1 MEDCRDCR
9 NSDGFCGGSCRG
21 AAGFFG
27 ELTVWEKRFRLGLMA
42 FHCTIVT
49 PEAQALDEKVLQ
61 AIIPAHDGLVGILT
75 DRAPLL
81 VKLGVGPLR
90 IDMAGGRQQFFLIDG
105 GIAQMK
111 DNNLTVLTTQATP
124 ASELDAQTAKAEFAE
139 ASARKAT
146 DPKSQEAREH
156 QLERARAA
164 QALAGKR

>member
-1 MEDCRDCR
+1 
-9 NSDGFCGGSCRG
+9 
-21 AAGFFG
+21 
-27 ELTVWEKRFRLGLMA
+27 MA

-49 PEAQALDEKVLQ
+49 PEAQALDETVNQ

-90 IDMAGGRQQFFLIDG
+90 IDTAGGQQRFFLIDG

-111 DNNLTVLTTQATP
+111 DNNLTVLTTVATP
-124 ASELDAQTAKAEFAE
+124 ASELDAQTAKAEYAE
-139 ASARKAT
+139 AAARKPT
-146 DPKSQEAREH
+146 DAKSQGDREH
-156 QLERARAA
+156 QMEKARAA